1 MGKIS
6 NNMKIHWI
14 GQVGGLV
21 GISSRGNAYW
31 RSLAETIRNPR
42 SQAQTEHRAL
52 FAFVSTLIRYIGP
65 IYKDGYKH
73 YNTRKTQRSNF
84 YHQLYTEAVTGN
96 IASGFTVDYT
106 KVLVA
111 RGNLTPCHT
120 IAASVAPST
129 QTATISWS
137 DNTGVGDAS
146 ATDKLMYVFYNA
158 TKQTSVYAVNAA
170 TRAEETY
177 SFTYPA
183 DWAGDTA
190 YLYVAW
196 SSGSSESDSKLLG
209 IYSV

>member
-31 RSLAETIRNPR
+31 RSLAETVRNPR

-84 YHQLYTEAVTGN
+84 YHQLYTEAVSGDLT
-96 IASGFTVDYT
+96 SGFTVDYT
-106 KVLVA
+106 KVLVS

-120 IAASVAPST
+120 IAASVAASMT
-129 QTATISWS
+129 RVIQRLSW
-137 DNTGVGDAS
+137 A
-146 ATDKLMYVFYNA
+146 
-158 TKQTSVYAVNAA
+158 
-170 TRAEETY
+170 
-177 SFTYPA
+177 
-183 DWAGDTA
+183 
-190 YLYVAW
+190 
-196 SSGSSESDSKLLG
+196 
-209 IYSV
+209 